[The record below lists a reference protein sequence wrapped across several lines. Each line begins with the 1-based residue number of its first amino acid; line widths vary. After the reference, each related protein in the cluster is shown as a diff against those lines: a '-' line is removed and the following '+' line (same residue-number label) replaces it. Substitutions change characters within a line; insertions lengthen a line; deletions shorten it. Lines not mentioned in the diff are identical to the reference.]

1 MKWRLAGTGLLLLAA
16 VSGAGAQ
23 SSTTIPPEAALR
35 IDYLSRKQIE
45 ALIDSARDAGLPW
58 NALRSTA
65 IKGAM
70 SRRDGKT
77 IVTKLREYYKALELS
92 KVALG
97 RLATDEEVD
106 AGAAVLL
113 AHVTPDDLAK
123 FRVVSKSRSPLH
135 PLTYLADL
143 ITNQDVPRDEAIAA
157 LSKLWKDGAADS
169 DFDGLWQAVGQDILS
184 GLPPGQ
190 ALQSRMKIMP
200 PPRKPPGEI

>member
-1 MKWRLAGTGLLLLAA
+1 MKWRFAGSVLLTLAA

-23 SSTTIPPEAALR
+23 STSLPPEATLR
-35 IDYLSRKQIE
+35 IDYLSRKQVE

-58 NALRSTA
+58 NALRSSA

-70 SRRDGKT
+70 MKTEGKR
-77 IVTKLREYYKALELS
+77 IVASLREYYKALELS

-123 FRVVSKSRSPLH
+123 FRVVSRNRSPLT

-143 ITNQDVPRDEAIAA
+143 ITNQDVPRDEAIGA

-169 DFDGLWQAVGQDILS
+169 DFDGLWHAVDQDILS
-184 GLPPGQ
+184 GLNPRS
-190 ALQSRMKIMP
+190 ALQSRMQMMST
-200 PPRKPPGEI
+200 RKPPGEI